1 MVEAVTSMKICES
14 ECDCCIDKIYSSM
27 EKDAKVWKEVDEMRV
42 ATTPLHGAAA
52 AGKTAVAVEIM
63 NLMPSMGRKLNG
75 KGQSPLHVA
84 IEAGKRETAATLA
97 RLDKQLVRVKGKG
110 GLTPLMHCVS
120 SHNDLELLAQLLLAC
135 PESVTDVNN
144 SRQTV
149 VYIALGSGNCKAACV
164 LVDWLRRRDQISSVL
179 TLKDDDGNTALH
191 AAAQFGCVKGAEKI
205 VGLMKLNRVN
215 SSGKTALDI
224 AIDYGQKE
232 VEQVLRH
239 KGAKRSH
246 DITPAT
252 NKTEYVLSPQT
263 SAEAVARA
271 YYYLTR
277 DLTLEIRGAI
287 LVVATLIVAATYQ
300 GVHQPPGGIYPPEE
314 DTTTRRLLITSPYQY
329 QYQYYRRLAEV
340 RRPHQPGQMV
350 MSKNRYR
357 YFMPSNT
364 FAFVLSAVIIIFV
377 VPGTPIFLILHLCLV
392 FMCISYLLA
401 LETISYYTGIS
412 HMIYFMALY
421 TIVGAF
427 LVKLLYYP
435 FKALL
440 VDEDW
445 WLRRLS
451 VKFDNFSRKFRG
463 RYAAATMTTGDR
475 IKKQHQILNLK

>member
-1 MVEAVTSMKICES
+1 
-14 ECDCCIDKIYSSM
+14 M

-179 TLKDDDGNTALH
+179 TVKDDDGNTALH

-205 VGLMKLNRVN
+205 AGLMKLNRVN

-252 NKTEYVLSPQT
+252 NKAEYVLSPQT

-277 DLTLEIRGAI
+277 DLTLEIRGAV

-300 GVHQPPGGIYPPEE
+300 GVP
-314 DTTTRRLLITSPYQY
+314 
-329 QYQYYRRLAEV
+329 
-340 RRPHQPGQMV
+340 RPHQPGQMV

-364 FAFVLSAVIIIFV
+364 FAFALSAVIIIFV

-421 TIVGAF
+421 AIVGAF